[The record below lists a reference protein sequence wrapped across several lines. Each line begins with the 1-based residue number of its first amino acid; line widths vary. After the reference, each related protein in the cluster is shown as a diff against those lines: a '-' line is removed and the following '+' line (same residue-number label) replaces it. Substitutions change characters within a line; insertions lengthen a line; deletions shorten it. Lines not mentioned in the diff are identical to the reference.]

1 MHQSCMRSTNPSNVL
16 KILNTSNGTFS
27 NIWAHST
34 ETLISRTLLPKYLKC
49 VACRHSERLAYST
62 RTRAGQNKDFLV
74 VSLSSLP
81 SFPSLPSLPILER
94 CSASYLGPRR
104 CHVGA
109 GLIGRAPAIGP
120 GQDSAAKRREWK
132 VGCLVTTLA
141 FFRQITQ
148 GHSWDTRDRE
158 EYCGQERYYWTLE
171 RFDTYS
177 CESVRGRLVKFPSLA
192 APSSTAN
199 EKGSA
204 LPKLR
209 PEANLASGA
218 CTRVAV
224 GFLLSPLAVLKT
236 RFESGAFEYTSI
248 PQGLRSLVQ
257 TSGIRGLWQG
267 FLPSVFRDA
276 PYAGLFVASYE
287 AAKNHGG
294 MFAGS
299 FATFMTHP
307 FDMVK
312 TSMQVRSEPE
322 FNSFRGTFSAI
333 LRESGLL
340 GFYSGMSLRMTR
352 KMCSSAIGWTVYEG
366 MLLAFKKRDELL
378 RQREQRHESVTTI
391 TA

>member
-1 MHQSCMRSTNPSNVL
+1 MATQS
-16 KILNTSNGTFS
+16 
-27 NIWAHST
+27 AAQH
-34 ETLISRTLLPKYLKC
+34 LISGAMSGLASSVVLQPLDLVKTQLQRGGNGKGIAGILGIAKNTVDKKGITGLWRGLTPT
-49 VACRHSERLAYST
+49 VARSVP
-62 RTRAGQNKDFLV
+62 GV
-74 VSLSSLP
+74 
-81 SFPSLPSLPILER
+81 
-94 CSASYLGPRR
+94 
-104 CHVGA
+104 
-109 GLIGRAPAIGP
+109 AIYFYAL
-120 GQDSAAKRREWK
+120 Q
-132 VGCLVTTLA
+132 
-141 FFRQITQ
+141 
-148 GHSWDTRDRE
+148 
-158 EYCGQERYYWTLE
+158 
-171 RFDTYS
+171 
-177 CESVRGRLVKFPSLA
+177 SVRGRLVKFPSLA

-224 GFLLSPLAVLKT
+224 GFLLSPLAVLK
-236 RFESGAFEYTSI
+236 ESGAFEYTSI

-287 AAKNHGG
+287 AAKNHGEKLFDTSVPSTAAVVHSGAG

-307 FDMVK
+307 L
-312 TSMQVRSEPE
+312 TWSSMQVRSEPE

-378 RQREQRHESVTTI
+378 RQRERHESVTTI

>member
-1 MHQSCMRSTNPSNVL
+1 MATQS
-16 KILNTSNGTFS
+16 
-27 NIWAHST
+27 AAQH
-34 ETLISRTLLPKYLKC
+34 LISGAMSGLASSVVLQPLDLVKTQLQRGGNGKGIAGILGIAKNTVDKKGITGLWRGLTPT
-49 VACRHSERLAYST
+49 VARSVP
-62 RTRAGQNKDFLV
+62 GV
-74 VSLSSLP
+74 
-81 SFPSLPSLPILER
+81 
-94 CSASYLGPRR
+94 
-104 CHVGA
+104 
-109 GLIGRAPAIGP
+109 AIYFYAL
-120 GQDSAAKRREWK
+120 Q
-132 VGCLVTTLA
+132 
-141 FFRQITQ
+141 
-148 GHSWDTRDRE
+148 
-158 EYCGQERYYWTLE
+158 
-171 RFDTYS
+171 
-177 CESVRGRLVKFPSLA
+177 SVRGRLVKFPSLA

-287 AAKNHGG
+287 AAKNHGEKLFDTSVPSTAAVVHSGAG